1 MGRVILHSDLNN
13 FYASVSC
20 LNQPSLKGR
29 PVAVC
34 GNPEVRHGIILA
46 KNESAKGCGVTTGQ
60 PIWMA
65 KQRCPELILLP
76 PEYDRYQEFSRIA
89 RQIYAEY
96 TDQVEP
102 FGLDECWLDVT
113 ASRRF
118 GDGREIA
125 DRLRERI
132 RKELG
137 LTVSVGVSYNKIF
150 AKLGSDMKKPDAT
163 TVIPEDR
170 FRELVWP
177 LPATDLLY
185 VGRSTAGKLSRCGI
199 RTIGELAQANQEFLY
214 HLLGK
219 NGMLLWRSAN
229 GLDRSEVAGINALA
243 QVQSVGNGVT
253 LPRDLT
259 TPEEVKLV
267 LYLLCETVS
276 TRLRQQGLICRTV
289 TVGIKDHT
297 LSHYERQM
305 PLPYPCRAVKP
316 LFEAV
321 YHLFTAHPIEDKP
334 VRALSVRA
342 SRLSPENADQLSFF
356 PEVTALLRQET
367 LDSTADELRQR
378 FGRRAIRRGILLTDQ
393 TLSDMDPLEPHSVYP
408 SSFFAPPLTDG
419 R

>member
-1 MGRVILHSDLNN
+1 MERVILHSDLNN

-20 LNQPSLKGR
+20 LNQPSLSGR

-46 KNESAKGCGVTTGQ
+46 KNEPAKACGVATGQ

-65 KQRCPELILLP
+65 KQRCPGLILLP
-76 PEYDRYQEFSRIA
+76 PEYDRYQKFSCIA

-118 GDGREIA
+118 GNGREIA
-125 DRLRERI
+125 DKLRERI

-137 LTVSVGVSYNKIF
+137 VTASVGVSYNKIF

-170 FRELVWP
+170 FQELVWP

-185 VGRSTAGKLSRCGI
+185 VGRSTAKKLARGGI
-199 RTIGELAQANQEFLY
+199 RTIGELAQADPGFLQ

-219 NGMLLWRSAN
+219 NGVQLWRFAN
-229 GLDRSEVAGINALA
+229 GQDRSEVAAVHA
-243 QVQSVGNGVT
+243 VSPVQSVGNGVT

-259 TPEEVKLV
+259 TLEEVRLT
-267 LYLLCETVS
+267 LYLLCQTVS
-276 TRLRQQGLICRTV
+276 TRLRQQGLVCRTV
-289 TVGIKDHT
+289 TLGVRDHT
-297 LSHYERQM
+297 LAVYERQI
-305 PLPYPCRAVKP
+305 PLPYPGRAVKT
-316 LFEAV
+316 LFKAA
-321 YHLFTAHPIEDKP
+321 YQLFSAHPLEQKP
-334 VRALSVRA
+334 VRALTVRA
-342 SRLSPENADQLSFF
+342 SRLSPETAEQLSFF
-356 PEVTALLRQET
+356 PEQMELQRQET
-367 LDSTADELRQR
+367 LDSTADELRRR
-378 FGRRAIRRGILLTDQ
+378 FGHHAIRRGILLTDQ
-393 TLSDMDPLEPHSVYP
+393 TLSDMDPLQPHSVYP
-408 SSFFAPPLTDG
+408 SSFFLPPLTDG
-419 R
+419 